1 LNAWAVTTKEE
12 KMEYV
17 NVIIITPDSKE
28 YDAKVDKDADDEA
41 LLADLV
47 AEPKLGL
54 PTADGNTTIEYGL
67 NLIGGARIR
76 EGITIQI
83 YRIRP
88 PTVKD
93 IQPRK

>member
-1 LNAWAVTTKEE
+1 
-12 KMEYV
+12 MEYV
-17 NVIIITPDSKE
+17 NVIIIDPDSKE
-28 YDAKVDKDADDEA
+28 YDAKVNKEANDET

-47 AEPKLGL
+47 AELGL
-54 PTADGNTTIEYGL
+54 LTIDGNTPIEYGL

-93 IQPRK
+93 IKPRG